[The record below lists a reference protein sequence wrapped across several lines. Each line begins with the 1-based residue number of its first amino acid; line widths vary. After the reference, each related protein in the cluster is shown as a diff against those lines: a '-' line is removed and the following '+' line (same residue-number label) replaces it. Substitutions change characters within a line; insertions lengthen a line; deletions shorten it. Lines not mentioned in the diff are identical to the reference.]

1 MQKRKAISAIFKV
14 VQQTRRRINKNNKR
28 NKMRNHCF
36 FHPMLYKYVSFREIS
51 KKKKRGEGGG
61 DKVRSHMADKNKNS
75 RKILK
80 RKSFVEPV
88 FIFRYIFILRC
99 ISTQP
104 TQHTTFIILLPVLL
118 ITYPV

>member
-51 KKKKRGEGGG
+51 KKKKGG